1 MVDLMNHRGF
11 HASHSREEHFVPLY
25 IAAGAGEGGRV
36 QVVAS
41 LYGSPTVA
49 FGVN

>member
-1 MVDLMNHRGF
+1 MDLMNHRGF

-25 IAAGAGEGGRV
+25 VAAGAGEGGGRV

-41 LYGSPTVA
+41 LYGSATVA